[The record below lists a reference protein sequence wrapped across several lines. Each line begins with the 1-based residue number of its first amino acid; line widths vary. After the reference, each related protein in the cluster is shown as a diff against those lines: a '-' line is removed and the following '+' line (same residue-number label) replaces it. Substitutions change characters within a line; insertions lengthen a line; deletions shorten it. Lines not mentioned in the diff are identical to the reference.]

1 MAVECCEEAS
11 HALLCILACFGCK
24 QYADRFKLEPTWT
37 YFLSLFWPVLDV
49 IGDIL
54 FLFTELM
61 SASTALALSTG
72 PVPVEVLCAIAS
84 VSIVVSIL
92 LICWRVRFIRW
103 MHEVG
108 YDLTGSEVLDDEE
121 EEVDGLKG
129 ADLQLNPLTE
139 PAPVDMAV
147 LNPRGDARIAAEIK
161 KLIDEMEQLRDD
173 NKSLRQGRGR
183 KDTAYVLEHA
193 NIKKMKKNAA
203 RVAKLVKGE
212 RQHHHQQ
219 RALMHV
225 SLVHRLTLFARSLAV
240 EKRYAFLTFFLE
252 DMLQLAVQIYVVC
265 TTKSFNTVTAFTL
278 GGTMVGALM
287 AAYRASK
294 LAAYAIL

>member
-1 MAVECCEEAS
+1 M
-11 HALLCILACFGCK
+11 
-24 QYADRFKLEPTWT
+24 
-37 YFLSLFWPVLDV
+37 LDV

-61 SASTALALSTG
+61 SASTALALSAG

-108 YDLTGSEVLDDEE
+108 YDLTGSEVLDDDD

-147 LNPRGDARIAAEIK
+147 LNPRGDAKIAAEIK

-193 NIKKMKKNAA
+193 NIKKMKQNAA

-212 RQHHHQQ
+212 RQ
-219 RALMHV
+219 
-225 SLVHRLTLFARSLAV
+225 
-240 EKRYAFLTFFLE
+240 
-252 DMLQLAVQIYVVC
+252 
-265 TTKSFNTVTAFTL
+265 
-278 GGTMVGALM
+278 
-287 AAYRASK
+287 
-294 LAAYAIL
+294 

>member
-1 MAVECCEEAS
+1 MAVECCEEAT
-11 HALLCILACFGCK
+11 HVFVCILGCLGFK

-61 SASTALALSTG
+61 SASTALALSAG

-108 YDLTGSEVLDDEE
+108 YDLTGSEVVDDDDEE
-121 EEVDGLKG
+121 VDRLKG

-193 NIKKMKKNAA
+193 NIKKMKQNAA

-212 RQHHHQQ
+212 RQ
-219 RALMHV
+219 
-225 SLVHRLTLFARSLAV
+225 
-240 EKRYAFLTFFLE
+240 
-252 DMLQLAVQIYVVC
+252 
-265 TTKSFNTVTAFTL
+265 
-278 GGTMVGALM
+278 
-287 AAYRASK
+287 
-294 LAAYAIL
+294 

>member
-1 MAVECCEEAS
+1 MPV
-11 HALLCILACFGCK
+11 H
-24 QYADRFKLEPTWT
+24 ADRH
-37 YFLSLFWPVLDV
+37 
-49 IGDIL
+49 G
-54 FLFTELM
+54 
-61 SASTALALSTG
+61 
-72 PVPVEVLCAIAS
+72 
-84 VSIVVSIL
+84 
-92 LICWRVRFIRW
+92 
-103 MHEVG
+103 
-108 YDLTGSEVLDDEE
+108 
-121 EEVDGLKG
+121 G
-129 ADLQLNPLTE
+129 AK
-139 PAPVDMAV
+139 
-147 LNPRGDARIAAEIK
+147 IAAEIK

-193 NIKKMKKNAA
+193 NIKKMKQNAA

-212 RQHHHQQ
+212 RQHRQQ
-219 RALMHV
+219 RALMHL